1 MPEWKYNTHA
11 IAYAPGLESTQ
22 GLGLDMPMYVQEI
35 RQEDGGW
42 TTVTRNKKQ
51 RKVRKLA

>member
-1 MPEWKYNTHA
+1 MPEWKYDTHA

-35 RQEDGGW
+35 RLEDGGW
-42 TTVTRNKKQ
+42 ITVSRRNKQ
-51 RKVRKLA
+51 RKVRRLT